1 MSTEL
6 VAKEIQ
12 RFLASD
18 DAEVLCIRGR
28 WGVGKTYAWLRY
40 LTDAQRNGLL
50 KAERYAYVSL
60 FGLNSPDD
68 LRHAIFESTVEPSRI
83 VAGPTIESLSDLIGT
98 ASAFGRKSR
107 GLIGPLMSAFGQG
120 DVGNAIAKSAFLL
133 VRKQLICF
141 DDLERSGEDL
151 KARDVLGLVS
161 FLKEQRKCK
170 VVLLLNDEALDDD
183 EQEEF
188 QRLLEKVVDVSL
200 TFAPTPEEAA
210 GIALQDDE
218 PVGAR
223 LRVATITLGI
233 TNIRVIKKIERLAL
247 RLATLLKNNRPEVL
261 DQGIIACALGGWSVF
276 QPDHAPRLDLVRN
289 YNSIVWAMRDR
300 RGEQPDEMAKW
311 RDRLSLLPYT
321 ATDQFDQVILDGVVA
336 GFFDEQKLAAEAQ
349 RLDQE
354 LARTGRDSPFKQ
366 AWERYHGSLVDEDEE
381 VVEGIRQAAL
391 GSLVNL
397 DPNNINAVIR
407 LLREFGQPDQ
417 ADELINTYVAAKTEN
432 RQYFNFNNHHFTNES
447 PADPA
452 LRAAFQRR
460 YDEFV
465 DTRDPVEV
473 LKQIAEGNGWGDDD
487 EHLVANLSAGQFEA
501 IFEQTQGPT
510 LRRVIQ
516 AALRLASNGSPSAAR
531 MNAPLRQALKNI
543 AAKSPLRARRLRS
556 WGFNPDDHEDE

>member
-6 VAKEIQ
+6 VAREIQ
-12 RFLASD
+12 RFLANT
-18 DAEVLCIRGR
+18 DAEVLCIRGK

-40 LTDAQRNGLL
+40 LADAQANGSLRA
-50 KAERYAYVSL
+50 KRYAYVSL

-68 LRHAIFESTVEPSRI
+68 LRHAIFESTVDPSQI
-83 VAGPTIESLSDLIGT
+83 ATGPTIESLSDLIGT
-98 ASAFGRKSR
+98 ASAFGRKAR
-107 GLIGPLMSAFGQG
+107 GLIGPVMSAFGQG

-133 VRKQLICF
+133 VREQLICF
-141 DDLERSGEDL
+141 DDLERSGKDL

-170 VVLLLNDEALDDD
+170 IVLLLNDEALEGD

-188 QRLLEKVVDVSL
+188 QRLLEKVIDVSL

-210 GIALQDDE
+210 AIALQDDE

-223 LRVATITLGI
+223 LRKAAITLGI

-247 RLATLLKNNRPEVL
+247 RLVALLKDNRPEVL

-276 QPDHAPRLDLVRN
+276 QPDQAPRLDLIRD

-300 RGEQPDEMAKW
+300 RGEQPDDMAQW

-321 ATDQFDQVILDGVVA
+321 ATDDFDRVVIDAVVA
-336 GFFDEQKLAAEAQ
+336 GFFDEKKLAAEAQ

-354 LARTGRDSPFKQ
+354 LARTGRDNPYKQ
-366 AWERYHGSLVDEDEE
+366 AWERYHGSLTDEDDE

-391 GSLVNL
+391 ASLENL
-397 DPNNINAVIR
+397 DPSNINAAIR
-407 LLREFGQPDQ
+407 LLREFGQAGQ
-417 ADELINTYVAAKTEN
+417 ADELVEAYVAAQPKN
-432 RQYFNFNNHHFTNES
+432 RRYFDLGNHHFGNDIPIDE
-447 PADPA
+447 A

-460 YDEFV
+460 YEEFV
-465 DTRDPVEV
+465 DTREPRDV
-473 LKQIAEGNGWGDDD
+473 LKEIAEGNGWGDDD
-487 EHLVANLSAGQFEA
+487 ERLIATLSAEQFEA
-501 IFEQTQGPT
+501 LFEATSGPT
-510 LRRVIQ
+510 LRRIIQ
-516 AALRLASNGSPSAAR
+516 AALRLASNGSPATTPMR
-531 MNAPLRQALKNI
+531 APLRQALENI

-556 WGFNPDDHEDE
+556 WGFNPDN